1 MKTLKNSTSGGRET
15 RHLDTFIDVFAGCG
29 GLSLGLMKA
38 GWNGLFAVERDRYAF
53 STLTH
58 NLRHSVHDGLGF
70 DWPNW
75 LPDKPA
81 PLEGILKNNASELT
95 ALKGSIKLLVGGP
108 PCQGFSMLGK
118 RQASDPRNQAFR
130 SYIRLVEIL
139 EPRIVLIENVRGI
152 ASAFEAADHPLCY
165 SDMIIKALEGHGYKV
180 WSEIVTAADYGVPQ
194 LRPRF
199 IIVGLRTKTKKEQLP
214 DPFGI
219 LKNLRAGFLNNR
231 RLPSRVPVADAL
243 SDLTTKG
250 KQLVNCSDSPRFL
263 QGQYGDSQ
271 SSYQHLM
278 HGIMGE
284 GPADSHRF
292 AHHRPDTVKKFKW
305 FLEHCAKGR
314 KLEQHERGPYRNRK
328 HTVYI
333 LDEKKPAPTITTLPD
348 DILHYAE
355 PRILSVREMARL
367 QSFPD
372 WFQFK
377 GKYTTGG
384 IQRTKECPRYT
395 QVGNAVPPLLAE
407 ALGHALLHLSQSVCN
422 QNGAIKRTA
431 ERSV

>member
-1 MKTLKNSTSGGRET
+1 MAVKISVKKAMKKSTPVGKRRNKGPN
-15 RHLDTFIDVFAGCG
+15 TFIDVFAGCG

-38 GWNGLFAVERDRYAF
+38 GWQGLFAVERDRHAF

-58 NLRHSVHDGLGF
+58 NLRHSSHDGLKF
-70 DWPNW
+70 DWPDW

-81 PLEGILKNNASELT
+81 SLEDILKDNALRLG
-95 ALKGSIKLLVGGP
+95 ALKDCVKLLVGGP

-118 RQASDPRNQAFR
+118 RRASDPRNQAFR
-130 SYIRLVEIL
+130 SYIRLVELIA
-139 EPRIVLIENVRGI
+139 PRIVLIENVRGI
-152 ASAFEAADHPLCY
+152 ASAFESAEHPLCY
-165 SDMIIKALEGHGYKV
+165 SDMIIKELEGHGYKV
-180 WSEIVTAADYGVPQ
+180 WSEVVMAADYGVPQ

-214 DPFGI
+214 DFFGI
-219 LKNLRAGFLNNR
+219 LKKLRAGFLNNR
-231 RLPSRVPVADAL
+231 GLPSRVPVADAL

-263 QGQYGDSQ
+263 QGQYGDSK

-305 FLEHCAKGR
+305 FLLNCRKGR
-314 KLEQHERGPYRNRK
+314 KLEQHERGPYKNRK

-333 LDEKKPAPTITTLPD
+333 LDEEKPAPTITTLPD

-384 IQRTKECPRYT
+384 DQRTKECPRYT

-407 ALGHALLHLSQSVCN
+407 VIGKGLKAFLDEVDY
-422 QNGAIKRTA
+422 
-431 ERSV
+431 